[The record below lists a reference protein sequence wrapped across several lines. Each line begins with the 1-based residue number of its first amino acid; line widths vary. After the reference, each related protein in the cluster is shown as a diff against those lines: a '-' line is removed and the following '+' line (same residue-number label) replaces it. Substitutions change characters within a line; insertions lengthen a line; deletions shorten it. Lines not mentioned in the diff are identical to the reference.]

1 MWLCYAVLGTVV
13 YSEHLDRPGSGQ
25 PPSGLCVMDSCL
37 HMPPHSCAG
46 TLAQCND
53 SPEGVAFGGSGGGG
67 GAHLDEAVNVG
78 ELCSLPLSLSLSLSP
93 ALSPTPTP
101 PASGALKLPCPQ
113 N

>member
-1 MWLCYAVLGTVV
+1 MTVP
-13 YSEHLDRPGSGQ
+13 RAW
-25 PPSGLCVMDSCL
+25 PSGA
-37 HMPPHSCAG
+37 AG
-46 TLAQCND
+46 A
-53 SPEGVAFGGSGGGG
+53 GG